1 MFLDKHAG
9 VVENLSRTAHLAAHG
24 SVKLRAVGVHGLTG
38 TNAPKQIVDMGSEA
52 CKLKAVTVDLDSVG
66 LLDPCDDGANETF
79 IVAGLGVGFGL
90 LLGRQTRVEQAHGDP
105 HAPRSL
111 QAPH

>member
-52 CKLKAVTVDLDSVG
+52 CKLKAVAVDLDSVG

-90 LLGRQTRVEQAHGDP
+90 VLGRQTRVAGTWRSP
-105 HAPRSL
+105 RPRSL